1 MNAHTGFQ
9 AVLMPS
15 PPLSRDQEG
24 FPAICFKSSSHK
36 RPRQGTNISEEG
48 AAAKPDR
55 QF

>member
-9 AVLMPS
+9 AATMPS
-15 PPLSRDQEG
+15 PPLSRDQAA
-24 FPAICFKSSSHK
+24 FQAICFKSSSHK
-36 RPRQGTNISEEG
+36 CPRQGTNTSEEG